1 MDVLKRHHVSVSG
14 TGSQALVFVHG
25 FGCDQHMWQL
35 VAPAF
40 EAEYRVV
47 LLDLVGAG
55 SSDLAAYDPDRYST
69 LGAHAEDVREV
80 LQALNLSDVI
90 FVGHS
95 VSAIIGVLAAIQEP
109 TRFAHLVLVAPSP
122 RYLNEGDYVGGF
134 EPGDIEELLDAMD
147 TNYLGWSAAF
157 APVVMANPDQPQLA
171 AGLANSF
178 CRTDPA
184 IARHFA
190 RVTFLGDNRADLCL
204 VRTPTLILQ
213 SAYDLL
219 APRAVGTYLHKHLV
233 GSQLVVLNTS
243 GHCPHV
249 SAPQA
254 TIAAI
259 RTYLASS
266 TLTPR
271 MRADE

>member
-1 MDVLKRHHVSVSG
+1 MDVLKRHRVSVSG

-25 FGCDQHMWQL
+25 FGCDQHMWRL

-40 EAEYRVV
+40 EADYRVV

-55 SSDLAAYDPDRYST
+55 GSDLTAYDPARYST
-69 LGAHAEDVREV
+69 LAAHAEDVREV
-80 LQALNLSDVI
+80 LQVLDLHDVV

-95 VSAIIGVLAAIQEP
+95 VSAMIGVLAAIQEP
-109 TRFAHLVLVAPSP
+109 ARFAHLVLVAPSP
-122 RYLNEGDYVGGF
+122 RYLNEGDYRGGF
-134 EPGDIEELLDAMD
+134 EPEDIEELLEAMD

-157 APVVMANPDQPQLA
+157 APVVMANPDQPELA

-190 RVTFLGDNRADLCL
+190 GVTFWGDNRADLRH
-204 VRTPTLILQ
+204 VRTPALILQ
-213 SAYDLL
+213 SARDLL
-219 APRAVGTYLHKHLV
+219 APLAVGTYLHEQV
-233 GSQLVVLNTS
+233 ASSQLVVLNTS

-259 RTYLASS
+259 RTYLQVG
-266 TLTPR
+266 
-271 MRADE
+271 

>member
-1 MDVLKRHHVSVSG
+1 MDVLKRHRVSVSG
-14 TGSQALVFVHG
+14 TGFQALVFVHG
-25 FGCDQHMWQL
+25 FGCDQHMWRL

-55 SSDLAAYDPDRYST
+55 GSDLAAYDPARYST
-69 LGAHAEDVREV
+69 LDAHAEDVREV
-80 LQALNLSDVI
+80 LRALDLREVV

-95 VSAIIGVLAAIQEP
+95 VSAMIGVLAAVQEP
-109 TRFAHLVLVAPSP
+109 TRFAHLVLIAPSP
-122 RYLNEGDYVGGF
+122 HYLNTEDYTGGF
-134 EPGDIEELLDAMD
+134 EPEDIAELLEAID

-157 APVVMANPDQPQLA
+157 APVVMANPDQPELA

-190 RVTFLGDNRADLCL
+190 GVTFLSDNRADLRY
-204 VRTPTLILQ
+204 VRTPSLILQ
-213 SAYDLL
+213 SARDLL
-219 APRAVGTYLHKHLV
+219 APLAVGTYLHQQLA

-249 SAPQA
+249 SDPEA
-254 TIAAI
+254 TIVAI
-259 RTYLASS
+259 RAYLQAAHA
-266 TLTPR
+266 LP
-271 MRADE
+271 A

>member
-1 MDVLKRHHVSVSG
+1 MDVLKRHRVRVSG
-14 TGSQALVFVHG
+14 TGSQALLFVHG
-25 FGCDQHMWQL
+25 FGCDQHMWHL

-55 SSDLAAYDPDRYST
+55 GSDLTAYDPARYST
-69 LGAHAEDVREV
+69 LAAHAEDVRAV
-80 LQALNLSDVI
+80 LQALKVVDVV

-95 VSAIIGVLAAIQEP
+95 VSAMIGVLAAIQEP
-109 TRFAHLVLVAPSP
+109 ARFAHLVLVAPSP
-122 RYLNEGDYVGGF
+122 RYLNEGDYTGGF
-134 EPGDIEELLDAMD
+134 EPEDITELLEAMD
-147 TNYLGWSAAF
+147 SNYLGWSAAF
-157 APVVMANPDQPQLA
+157 APVVMANPDQPALA

-190 RVTFLGDNRADLCL
+190 EVTFRGDNRADLRH

-213 SAYDLL
+213 SARDLL
-219 APRAVGTYLHKHLV
+219 APRAVGTYLHEQLA
-233 GSQLVVLNTS
+233 GSQLVILNTD

-254 TIAAI
+254 TITA
-259 RTYLASS
+259 
-266 TLTPR
+266 
-271 MRADE
+271 MRAYLPAAHPLPV